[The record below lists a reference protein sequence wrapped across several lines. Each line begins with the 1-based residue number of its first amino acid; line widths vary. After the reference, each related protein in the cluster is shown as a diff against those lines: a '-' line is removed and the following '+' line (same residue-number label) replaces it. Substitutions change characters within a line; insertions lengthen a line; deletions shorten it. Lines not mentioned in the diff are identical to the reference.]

1 VLVDLDGFYAAD
13 SPQLDAIA
21 SDATVAAVEPVL
33 RLGGAAQGVDEQ
45 VDLSIQFI
53 DLGGGL
59 WTPTLSAGTVDGR
72 AGLVLTEAA
81 AADLGV
87 AVGDEVVLRHPVRAS
102 GSTLGVAE
110 TSLPVLATHPY
121 PMRPISYMDISD
133 AGVMGLDGF
142 ANQVFVQPADG
153 VSDGDV
159 RRALFG
165 LDGVASVQPAAEGI
179 QLVRESIGEI
189 LGVLQVIAG
198 FALLLALLI
207 AFNSAS
213 IALEA
218 RSRDHATMFAFGVRI
233 RTALRMAVVESF
245 VVGVLATI
253 LGVAAGLG
261 VVWWALD
268 ALLGDTMP
276 DFAVSLY
283 LQPATLAT
291 AAILGVVVVALAPL
305 FTVRRMRRMDL
316 PGTLR
321 LME

>member
-1 VLVDLDGFYAAD
+1 
-13 SPQLDAIA
+13 
-21 SDATVAAVEPVL
+21 
-33 RLGGAAQGVDEQ
+33 
-45 VDLSIQFI
+45 
-53 DLGGGL
+53 
-59 WTPTLSAGTVDGR
+59 
-72 AGLVLTEAA
+72 
-81 AADLGV
+81 
-87 AVGDEVVLRHPVRAS
+87 
-102 GSTLGVAE
+102 
-110 TSLPVLATHPY
+110 
-121 PMRPISYMDISD
+121 MRPISYMDISD

-233 RTALRMAVVESF
+233 RTALRIAVVESF

-305 FTVRRMRRMDL
+305 FTGRRMRRMDL